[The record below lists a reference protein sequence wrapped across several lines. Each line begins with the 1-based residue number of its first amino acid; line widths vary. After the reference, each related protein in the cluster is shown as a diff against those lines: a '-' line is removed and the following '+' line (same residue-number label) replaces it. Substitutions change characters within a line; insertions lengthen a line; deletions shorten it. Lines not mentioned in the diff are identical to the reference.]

1 MNYQNQL
8 QSSDDFPEIKIQA
21 YKFNLMEYMVYCVLL
36 ESQVDIMKQFFEE
49 ISTGKVLWETAK
61 SKALIEL
68 FKSEY
73 PNITEEEISKIQQF
87 NPGLLVRSNTIFRD
101 LESSASIQ
109 NIIREF
115 KINQIT
121 D

>member
-1 MNYQNQL
+1 
-8 QSSDDFPEIKIQA
+8 
-21 YKFNLMEYMVYCVLL
+21 
-36 ESQVDIMKQFFEE
+36 MKRFFEE
-49 ISTGKVLWETAK
+49 ISTGKVLWETSK

-73 PNITEEEISKIQQF
+73 PNITEVEISKIQQF
-87 NPGLLVRSNTIFRD
+87 NPALFIRSNSIFRD
-101 LESSASIQ
+101 LESNTFIR
-109 NIIREF
+109 NIIREL